1 MPKSSNSKFFVYI
14 FWILLFVVGY
24 YGFNTFT
31 QNRNNPNQTPQTQI
45 NQRGQHI
52 VYLQA
57 NPNHA
62 YIVNG
67 YINQYPVTFLVDT
80 GASSVVIPHAI
91 AQNIGLHRGQAYDA
105 YTANGVIT
113 VYDTT
118 VDNLSIGNISLS
130 NIRASINPAE
140 EGKQVLLGMSALKK
154 LEFQYKNNTLI
165 LIQNK

>member
-1 MPKSSNSKFFVYI
+1 MPKSSSPKLFIYI
-14 FWILLFVVGY
+14 FWILLFAVSY
-24 YGFNTFT
+24 YGFHTFI
-31 QNRNNPNQTPQTQI
+31 QNRSNPNQAPQTEI
-45 NQRGQHI
+45 NQQGQHI

-57 NPNHA
+57 NPHHA

-91 AQNIGLHRGQAYDA
+91 AQKIGLHKGQAYEA

-118 VDNLSIGNISLS
+118 INNLSIGNISLS
-130 NIRASINPAE
+130 NIQASINPAE
-140 EGKQVLLGMSALKK
+140 DGKQVLLGMSALKK